1 MSLPTLD
8 ATELRV
14 LGVLV
19 EKSLATPDSYPLTLN
34 ALRAGCNQ
42 SSSRDPVLDL
52 SEREVSQAIERL
64 KRRRIVGTASGAGH
78 RVAKFR
84 HAMAETLD
92 LSRRELA
99 VLAVLMLRG
108 PQTPGEIR
116 SRVGRMADL
125 ADVAEA
131 EEVVWMLGER
141 DSPLVAELP
150 REPGRSASRWA
161 HTLAGDV
168 APAPSDRQPE
178 SEVPGSPPATLAD
191 RVARLEEEVAT
202 LREELTGLR
211 ERLGDSG

>member
-8 ATELRV
+8 PTELRV
-14 LGVLV
+14 VGALV

-34 ALRAGCNQ
+34 SLRAGCNQ
-42 SSSRDPVLDL
+42 SSSRDPVMDL
-52 SEREVSQAIERL
+52 SERDVSQALERL
-64 KRRRIVGTASGAGH
+64 KRRRLVGTASGAGH

-84 HAMAETLD
+84 HALAEVLE

-99 VLAVLMLRG
+99 AMAVLILRG

-131 EEVVWMLGER
+131 EEVLWMLSDREM
-141 DSPLVAELP
+141 PLVVELP
-150 REPGRSASRWA
+150 REPGRSASRFA

-168 APAPSDRQPE
+168 APAETSPEREGEEAGPQPL
-178 SEVPGSPPATLAD
+178 TLAD
-191 RVARLEEEVAT
+191 RVDALEAEVES
-202 LREELTGLR
+202 LRAELSGLR
-211 ERLGDSG
+211 ERLGDTD

>member
-8 ATELRV
+8 PIELRV

-42 SSSRDPVLDL
+42 SSSRDPVMVLA
-52 SEREVSQAIERL
+52 ERDVSQAVDRL

-84 HAMAETLD
+84 HAMAEALD

-99 VLAVLMLRG
+99 ALAVLMLRG

-125 ADVAEA
+125 ADVSEA
-131 EEVVWMLGER
+131 EEVLWMLGDR
-141 DSPLVAELP
+141 DDPLVAELP

-161 HTLAGDV
+161 HTLAGDI
-168 APAPSDRQPE
+168 APTPADNEPDDSGTEAPL
-178 SEVPGSPPATLAD
+178 TLAD
-191 RVARLEEEVAT
+191 RVSRLEDEVSS
-202 LREELTGLR
+202 LRAELTGLR
-211 ERLGDSG
+211 ERLGDAG